1 VIKKTHVLELLLQDL
16 NHVLLDDQMRLIEI
30 LDDDVVVDA
39 VKVDDDGLDGR
50 LALDEHTCY
59 MSQGNGGAAVKE
71 CTYPEWP

>member
-1 VIKKTHVLELLLQDL
+1 
-16 NHVLLDDQMRLIEI
+16 
-30 LDDDVVVDA
+30 
-39 VKVDDDGLDGR
+39 VDDDGLDGR